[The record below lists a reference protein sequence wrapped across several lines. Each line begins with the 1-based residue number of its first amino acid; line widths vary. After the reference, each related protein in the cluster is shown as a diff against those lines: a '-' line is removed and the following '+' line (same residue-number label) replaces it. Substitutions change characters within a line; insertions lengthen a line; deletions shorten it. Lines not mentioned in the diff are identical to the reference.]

1 MLTFFTVST
10 ILLFVCVCVLLMGG
24 LALVASLEV
33 AHSHTHACMAK
44 LC

>member
-33 AHSHTHACMAK
+33 AHSHACMHG
-44 LC
+44 